1 MPTKRDS
8 KTGSIATTTTIHEL
22 VFELS
27 DGMRRANL
35 ALLGLVENEEFAH
48 QKNSLREDA
57 DKLSEFRGEILAYV
71 LETWQQVEED
81 ESDDL
86 RRIRR
91 AREERELE
99 ADLASIAKAQARLK
113 SGTATQ
119 ITPGSQTKNN
129 AKGEMVQTPLKKA
142 TKVGRG

>member
-1 MPTKRDS
+1 MSTKRDS
-8 KTGSIATTTTIHEL
+8 KIGSSATTTTIHEL
-22 VFELS
+22 IFELS

-57 DKLSEFRGEILAYV
+57 DKLREFRGEILAYV

-86 RRIRR
+86 RRMRR
-91 AREERELE
+91 AREDREQE

-113 SGTATQ
+113 SGTAT
-119 ITPGSQTKNN
+119 
-129 AKGEMVQTPLKKA
+129 
-142 TKVGRG
+142 

>member
-27 DGMRRANL
+27 DGMRRANV
-35 ALLGLVENEEFAH
+35 ALLGLVEFEEFAH

-57 DKLSEFRGEILAYV
+57 AKLRELRGEILAYV

-86 RRIRR
+86 RAMRT
-91 AREERELE
+91 AREEREQE

-113 SGTATQ
+113 SGKATQ
-119 ITPGSQTKNN
+119 INPGSQTQKN
-129 AKGEMVQTPLKKA
+129 AKGEMVQTPPKKA
-142 TKVGRG
+142 KKVGRA